1 MEKRIIFL
9 FSFFFLLFIS
19 KLEAQTNVRGWY
31 ADGQVWIVWEYETPL
46 PETYAIY
53 AKPTAFTNTADA
65 QLVGRLFK
73 IEYLGA
79 ALKEQLDTTFTFRI
93 PDGQG
98 GIYQLMEN
106 EALFV
111 ATPHQAGALHFAVA
125 PWGETTVTPGVN
137 ITSGAVSFQYNPVA
151 DPVECHLQAIL
162 PSPFAAGYT
171 CLVFNLWADGRQ
183 NHWEGRPDFPIMANQ
198 AKNGM
203 PSLFMVSVPVG
214 LDTTGGVPATIWLHG
229 GGGIARQ
236 SLAGSRAIVGLRPE
250 QGVLVAHNDDL
261 IGYKGINPP
270 NLDQPSW
277 HFGWRKNYNPF
288 TTDNAPTETDTVI
301 NYTQRRYIWIDQ
313 WLVRRLNVDPN
324 RININGHSMG
334 AAGTTAMAKVYPNH
348 YASATVFNNG
358 FDGPGDDIPS
368 AFGFANQSSPTNLRN
383 RAGET
388 VELREAFNLIDNCS
402 PERDL
407 PLLRSYHGKTDDNGV
422 MRWDANVVENY
433 RIADSLG
440 MGMNLFWSERGHDIG
455 GIGDHWAFGLTP
467 TQQTNLE
474 NVAYEEALFR
484 SDVSFP
490 GFFNHR
496 LDPSANDPGDGTQG
510 LSPNGVGDDWGTWG
524 GWHRWDWNSVADQPN
539 AWAVTAW
546 LEDNA
551 VFFNDNC
558 PENALVADLAIRKP
572 QQLQAL
578 PGTVFDWV
586 AREVATG
593 NVLQSG
599 SVSVNSEGV
608 LILPGIE
615 LFRESI
621 RKVRIFVINQTV
633 ATTETQVPFNSMKI
647 FPNPSAAAMASLTLM
662 AQSPMSAI
670 VRATGVGGGGLSF
683 PVFLAEGENHISLA
697 DFGALPAGFYWVEIR
712 VGEVKR
718 VVKWVKM

>member
-1 MEKRIIFL
+1 MEKRITFFL
-9 FSFFFLLFIS
+9 FFFSLCLIPN
-19 KLEAQTNVRGWY
+19 LNAQTNVRGWY
-31 ADGQVWIVWEYETPL
+31 ADGQVWIVWEVSVPL

-53 AKPTAFTNTADA
+53 VKPTPFTNTADA
-65 QLVGRLFK
+65 QLIGRLFSL
-73 IEYLGA
+73 EYGAA
-79 ALKEQLDTTFTFRI
+79 ALKAQLDSTTTFRI

-98 GIYQLMEN
+98 GTYQLALN
-106 EALFV
+106 EGLFV
-111 ATPHQAGALHFAVA
+111 ATPHQAGALYFAVA

-137 ITSGAVSFQYNPVA
+137 SPTNPVQFLYNPIV
-151 DPVECHLQAIL
+151 DPVECHLQAVF
-162 PSPFAAGYT
+162 PSPFAAGYN
-171 CLVFNLWADGRQ
+171 CLVFNMWADGRQ

-229 GGGIARQ
+229 GGGIATQ

-250 QGVLVAHNDDL
+250 QGILVAHNDDL

-270 NLDQPSW
+270 NLGQPSW

-288 TTDNAPTETDTVI
+288 TTDNVPTETDTVI

-383 RAGET
+383 QAGEMI
-388 VELREAFNLIDNCS
+388 ELREAFNLIDNCS
-402 PERDL
+402 SARDL

-422 MRWDANVVENY
+422 MRWDAYVVENY

-440 MGMNLFWSERGHDIG
+440 MGMNLFWSERDHDIG
-455 GIGDHWAFGLTP
+455 GPNDHWAFGLGP

-474 NVAYEEALFR
+474 NVAYEEFHFR

-496 LDPSANDPGDGTQG
+496 LDPAAHDPGDGTQG

-524 GWHRWDWNSVADQPN
+524 GWHRWDWTTVTDLPN
-539 AWAVTAW
+539 EWGVTAW

-551 VFFNDNC
+551 VFANDNC
-558 PENALVADLAIRKP
+558 PEDVLTADLAIRKP
-572 QQLQAL
+572 QQLQAA
-578 PGTVFDWV
+578 PGAVFNWV

-599 SVSVNSEGV
+599 SVSANAAGV
-608 LILPGIE
+608 IILPGIE
-615 LFRESI
+615 LFRENT
-621 RKVRIFVINQTV
+621 RKVRISVINQTV
-633 ATTETQVPFNSMKI
+633 ATTETEGPFNSMKI
-647 FPNPSAAAMASLTLM
+647 SPNPSAAATASLTLT

-670 VRATGVGGGGLSF
+670 VRATGVGGAGLSF
-683 PVFLAEGENHISLA
+683 PVSLTGGENHISLA
-697 DFGALPAGFYWVEIR
+697 AFGALPAGFYWVEIWI
-712 VGEVKR
+712 GEVKR